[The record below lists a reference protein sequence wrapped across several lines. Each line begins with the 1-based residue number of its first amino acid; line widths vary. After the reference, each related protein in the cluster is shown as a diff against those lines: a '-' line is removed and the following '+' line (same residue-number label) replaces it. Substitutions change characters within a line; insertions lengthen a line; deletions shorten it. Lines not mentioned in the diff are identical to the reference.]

1 MQLFNKNFKNILLA
15 TRAKDWRFSFIPQI
29 FGNLYLWLLLFKID
43 FGIKGLILLLLSLI
57 TSFGFAAL
65 GYLIN
70 EYFDQED
77 DAKAGKIN
85 KLKFIP
91 KLYLIKLIIIILL
104 ATFTPW
110 IILPFDEISGVLVTT
125 QIALF
130 FLYAS
135 PPFRFKKN
143 SYLSGITDALYAYI
157 IPLLLSYYT
166 YYLYSGSASINFHYI
181 VCYSILLYIA
191 GYRNII
197 IHYIND
203 IFKDKKAGLITMPRA
218 IGVNNTNNLLIS
230 LLFIEFVLL
239 IITVV
244 IISKEIFLLWFLL
257 LPILFLVYKAISQAQ
272 KLPDKII
279 VNKPI
284 RHAPDLYYQVY
295 APAII
300 LAVLIWYDFKWA
312 LLVPIHIALFIPLYR
327 LHPFISWFKRI
338 NFKLYYIWTRQI
350 ISWVVNY
357 TLFFMFILFG
367 VNLKKRQLSAL
378 GYIKYK
384 LNLK

>member
-91 KLYLIKLIIIILL
+91 KLYLIKLIVIILL

-181 VCYSILLYIA
+181 ICYSILLYIA

-244 IISKEIFLLWFLL
+244 IISKEIFLLWFLF

-338 NFKLYYIWTRQI
+338 NFKLYYIWTKQI

>member
-1 MQLFNKNFKNILLA
+1 MQLSTPKYKNILLA
-15 TRAKDWRFSFIPQI
+15 TRANDWRFSFIPQI
-29 FGNLYLWLLLFKID
+29 FGNLYLWLLLFKIE
-43 FGIKGLILLLLSLI
+43 FSIRALSLLLLSLI

-65 GYLIN
+65 GYFIN
-70 EYFDQED
+70 EYFDQD
-77 DAKAGKIN
+77 DDTNAGKIN
-85 KLKFIP
+85 KLKFIT
-91 KLYLIKLIIIILL
+91 KSHQIMLFSVIAF
-104 ATFTPW
+104 ATFIPW
-110 IILPFDEISGVLVTT
+110 LILPFNKISGGLVIT
-125 QIALF
+125 QIVLF
-130 FLYAS
+130 ILYAS

-143 SYLSGITDALYAYI
+143 SYLSGVLDALYAYI

-166 YYLYSGSASINFHYI
+166 YYLYSGSASINFPFI
-181 VCYSILLYIA
+181 ICYGALLFIA

-197 IHYIND
+197 IHYVND
-203 IFKDKKAGLITMPRA
+203 IFKDKKSGLITMPRT
-218 IGVNNTNNLLIS
+218 IGVNNTNNLLII
-230 LLFIEFVLL
+230 LLLIELVLL
-239 IITVV
+239 LTTVIV
-244 IISKEIFLLWFLL
+244 VSNEIISLWILL
-257 LPILFLVYKAISQAQ
+257 LPILFLVYKAISQAK
-272 KLPDKII
+272 KLPDNII

-300 LAVLIWYDFKWA
+300 LAVLTWYNFKWA

-338 NFKLYYIWTRQI
+338 NFKLYYIWTKQI

-357 TLFFMFILFG
+357 TLFFMFILIG